1 VSLREK
7 RNTVLNNLS
16 GRAPEGF
23 ELSVARSTA
32 LAESLPTLLGP
43 AEALRSGLKSFV
55 FTNEVAYGGST
66 VDDWFT
72 EVASQ
77 LTDSECGL
85 FVPSPDKPHYLMF
98 DSSANRFNPMFE
110 EFYRATG
117 RLLALAF
124 TSKQMVG
131 LNFPTMFFGALLE
144 LPVSLEDIRDYEPFL
159 YTSYT
164 YILEEVETKDDYT
177 LTIDGVDLP
186 VTSENKQELVRRA
199 VNSLMPRETREIFE
213 IVRAGFDEVVPIAL
227 IRQIFTPRE
236 LRDVVI
242 GRTTVNVEDLM
253 DNLDLT
259 ESRYTQGSLQIK
271 WLRAVLQT
279 FDQRRRRQF
288 VHFVTGCPQV
298 PATGFRDKR
307 IKVVPVD
314 SREALPEAS
323 NCFNQLRLPRYLSR
337 KTLEQKLTQALD
349 ESREME
355 D

>member
-1 VSLREK
+1 
-7 RNTVLNNLS
+7 
-16 GRAPEGF
+16 
-23 ELSVARSTA
+23 
-32 LAESLPTLLGP
+32 
-43 AEALRSGLKSFV
+43 
-55 FTNEVAYGGST
+55 
-66 VDDWFT
+66 
-72 EVASQ
+72 
-77 LTDSECGL
+77 
-85 FVPSPDKPHYLMF
+85 
-98 DSSANRFNPMFE
+98 
-110 EFYRATG
+110 
-117 RLLALAF
+117 
-124 TSKQMVG
+124 
-131 LNFPTMFFGALLE
+131 
-144 LPVSLEDIRDYEPFL
+144 
-159 YTSYT
+159 
-164 YILEEVETKDDYT
+164 
-177 LTIDGVDLP
+177 
-186 VTSENKQELVRRA
+186 
-199 VNSLMPRETREIFE
+199 MPRETREIFE